1 MFRTFIYLDEEKLY
15 AYKRL
20 IEGKNEPR
28 LKDVTKKKS
37 AGITADFGQ
46 VGLNAATETSVSGEY
61 QRDVEFDYD
70 RFEIGLETLD
80 GEDYFDCVLNYDYD
94 LTTIPSMKIIRI
106 CGGLLIPESFD
117 VVTLFQQFM
126 PLLMGQVP
134 TASEIEEGA
143 LQTYLGNARAD
154 IPFIV
159 ECDDITVSGKLN
171 AKNLLEDYTALEEY
185 EDQEVYLLC
194 KVIGV
199 SRKEKV
205 EIFDPLKDFIK
216 LPRAVRRSKD
226 MKGETM
232 GLEKISVDGP
242 VLKVEVI
249 AMYK

>member
-1 MFRTFIYLDEEKLY
+1 MFRTFIYLDKDKLY

-20 IEGKNEPR
+20 IEGGNEPH
-28 LKDVTKKKS
+28 LKNVTKKKS

-46 VGLNAATETSVSGEY
+46 IGLNVATETSVSGEY
-61 QRDVEFDYD
+61 KRDVEFDYD
-70 RFEIGLETLD
+70 RFETGLNNFD
-80 GEDYFDCVLNYDYD
+80 GEDYFDCVLNEDYD

-106 CGGLLIPESFD
+106 LGGLIIPESFD

-126 PLLMGQVP
+126 PLLIGQVP
-134 TASEIEEGA
+134 TTSEIEEDA
-143 LQTYLGNARAD
+143 LQTYLGNASAD

-171 AKNLLEDYTALEEY
+171 AKNLMEDYTSLEEY

-216 LPRAVRRSKD
+216 LPRAVRRGKN
-226 MKGETM
+226 MNGETV

-242 VLKVEVI
+242 VLKVEII
-249 AMYK
+249 AIYK

>member
-1 MFRTFIYLDEEKLY
+1 MFRTFIYLDEDKLY

-20 IEGKNEPR
+20 IDGKNEPR

-37 AGITADFGQ
+37 AGIMADLGH
-46 VGLNAATETSVSGEY
+46 VGLNATTETSVSGEY
-61 QRDVEFDYD
+61 QRDVGFDYD
-70 RFEIGLETLD
+70 RFEIGLENLD
-80 GEDYFDCVLNYDYD
+80 GEDYFDCVLNDDYD

-106 CGGLLIPESFD
+106 CGGLIIPESFD

-134 TASEIEEGA
+134 TKSEIEEGA

-159 ECDDITVSGKLN
+159 ECDEITISGKLN
-171 AKNLLEDYTALEEY
+171 AKNLLEDYTALEDY
-185 EDQEVYLLC
+185 EDQEIYMLC

-199 SRKEKV
+199 STKEKV
-205 EIFDPLKDFIK
+205 EIFNPLKDFIK
-216 LPRAVRRSKD
+216 LPRAVRRGKGMKD
-226 MKGETM
+226 ETM